1 MTALRDRL
9 IAVADGRR
17 YVAYCRI
24 CTWAKGE
31 DTETAAEHIYRLHRA
46 ICPGLTTPRRAA

>member
-1 MTALRDRL
+1 MTALRDRI

-31 DTETAAEHIYRLHRA
+31 DTENAAEHIYRLHRA
-46 ICPGLTTPRRAA
+46 ICPGLTGAKA